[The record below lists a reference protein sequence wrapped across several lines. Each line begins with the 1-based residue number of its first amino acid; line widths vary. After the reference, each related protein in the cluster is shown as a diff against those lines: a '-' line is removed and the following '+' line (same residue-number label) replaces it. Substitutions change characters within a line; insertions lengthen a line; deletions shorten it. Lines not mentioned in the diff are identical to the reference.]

1 MAITKLKA
9 LGVTDG
15 TLTNTQINAS
25 AAIAKTKLASLDI
38 VNADINANAGI
49 VTSKLGGAGTTL
61 QTLWHKDPGGSSNI
75 TLSAGADTYR
85 NAMSITKK
93 ATNSEF
99 LIMVRWTVSRASN
112 SNAFTCGYRI
122 WTSGSTRDFYFVQDD
137 PNFNSVT
144 AWFNTGDG
152 GATQANTAAGTTHQ
166 MQYYLYDA
174 SSNTHCRWGRM
185 ILHEYLV

>member
-1 MAITKLKA
+1 MALSTISANLIADSSITTDKIA
-9 LGVTDG
+9 DDAVTNAKIG
-15 TLTNTQINAS
+15 AGAVTNTEVNAS
-25 AAIAKTKLASLDI
+25 
-38 VNADINANAGI
+38 AGI

-85 NAMSITKK
+85 DAMSITKK
-93 ATNSEF
+93 ATSSEF

-112 SNAFTCGYRI
+112 SNAFQCGYRI
-122 WTSGSTRDFYFVQDD
+122 GTSGSVRDFYFVQDD

-152 GATQANTAAGTTHQ
+152 GATQASTSAGTTHQ

-174 SSNTHCRWGRM
+174 SANTHCRWGRM